1 MVLVHSHLFEL
12 LLLEVEVVVEL
23 EVEVEEVELVLAL
36 HRVCLELECLLA
48 ECLVETLDD
57 QLLELGCQNQIVLV
71 LVATHPE
78 GSWTACYP
86 MQHEVA

>member
-1 MVLVHSHLFEL
+1 MVLVHNHPFEL

-23 EVEVEEVELVLAL
+23 EVEEVELVLAL

-57 QLLELGCQNQIVLV
+57 QLLELDCQNQIVLV